1 MVNDIRLSKNFML
14 SELVKS
20 STADRLG
27 IDNWPSEQWIVDKL
41 TKTCNNL
48 LQPVRDHYGV
58 PIRPNSGYRCLTLNR
73 ALGSKDTSQH
83 IRGEAVDVEVWGVTN
98 YDLAEWMMNNL
109 DFDQLILENYDP
121 QKGPNSGWVHCS
133 YVEGSNSNNVLTYN
147 RRTGYTN
154 GLLT

>member
-1 MVNDIRLSKNFML
+1 MVNDVKLSKNFML

-20 STADRLG
+20 STADRLN
-27 IDNWPSEQWIVDKL
+27 IDNWPTEQWVVDNL
-41 TKTCNNL
+41 IETCNNL

-73 ALGSKDTSQH
+73 ALKSKDTSQH
-83 IRGEAVDVEVWGVTN
+83 TKGQAIDIEVWGVTN
-98 YDLAEWMMNNL
+98 YDLADWMVNNL
-109 DFDQLILENYDP
+109 DFDQIILENYDP
-121 QKGPNSGWVHCS
+121 KKGPNSGWVHCS
-133 YVEGSNSNNVLTYN
+133 YVDGSNRNNVLTYN